1 MYYQIRWDAGK
12 HFIFC
17 PPPPSHP
24 QPSFSLSFLLS
35 RQTHSEVLATC
46 MQAKFFVDPW
56 LYNLLLDKA
65 GLPQAQAAVG
75 ASASATDPD
84 VNKLAT
90 KLGSGL
96 STGGR

>member
-1 MYYQIRWDAGK
+1 M
-12 HFIFC
+12 
-17 PPPPSHP
+17 
-24 QPSFSLSFLLS
+24 
-35 RQTHSEVLATC
+35 LATC
-46 MQAKFFVDPW
+46 MQAKFFFDPW
-56 LYNLLLDKA
+56 LYHFLLDKV

-84 VNKLAT
+84 MNKLPI